1 MSGSIPYQNRITKQY
16 FNWQQPER
24 KYKMENTNVTV
35 NVENELNYDVC
46 INRTPEFFQAAQTLS
61 DFIKDLP
68 IDQPTNDQLVAL
80 MVEQVKVAEHDALL
94 QGFEMGVLFA
104 LKKQRVQMNSS
115 GTES

>member
-1 MSGSIPYQNRITKQY
+1 
-16 FNWQQPER
+16 
-24 KYKMENTNVTV
+24 MENTNVTV
-35 NVENELNYDVC
+35 KTEKEMNYEIC
-46 INRTPEFFQAAQTLS
+46 INRSPEFFQATQMLS

-104 LKKQRVQMNSS
+104 LKKQ
-115 GTES
+115 